1 MTITTDFDVI
11 IIGGSY
17 AGLSAAMALGRS
29 LRNTLILDSGKPC
42 NRQTPHSHNFITHDG
57 QQPKEIAEQAKL
69 EVLRYDSVRFINDLA
84 IEGAK
89 TNQKFQI
96 KTITGNVFTA
106 KKLLFATG
114 ITDLHPI
121 KGMAECWGIS
131 ILHCP

>member
-1 MTITTDFDVI
+1 MQQCCILNHYPKLKMTITTDFDVI

-84 IEGAK
+84 IEGA
-89 TNQKFQI
+89 
-96 KTITGNVFTA
+96 
-106 KKLLFATG
+106 
-114 ITDLHPI
+114 
-121 KGMAECWGIS
+121 
-131 ILHCP
+131 